1 MAAAAAAAG
10 TRAAAAAAR
19 PGAHVQVQY
28 ASRARF
34 LPSRPAV
41 ERWVGGA
48 VAGGVRQRSAGA
60 RPGTAA
66 AAAPAPGGA
75 GVAGGAEAG
84 PPAVRAGT
92 AAEAGASEP
101 FEPPEP
107 GITVR
112 IVGREEGRRLNER
125 FRGVPRPTNVLSFP
139 FETPPGAPAS
149 ALLGDV
155 VLCAPVVNR
164 EARAQGKPAGDHWAH
179 LVVHGVLHLLG
190 FDHDTP
196 AAARRMEGLE
206 RRVLAEMA
214 VPDPYA
220 QEVGGE
226 RE

>member
-1 MAAAAAAAG
+1 M
-10 TRAAAAAAR
+10 AAAR
-19 PGAHVQVQY
+19 PEAHVQVQY

-48 VAGGVRQRSAGA
+48 VAGGVP
-60 RPGTAA
+60 PG
-66 AAAPAPGGA
+66 
-75 GVAGGAEAG
+75 
-84 PPAVRAGT
+84 
-92 AAEAGASEP
+92 SEV
-101 FEPPEP
+101 
-107 GITVR
+107 TVR
-112 IVGREEGRRLNER
+112 IVGREEGRLLNER
-125 FRGVPRPTNVLSFP
+125 FCGVPRPANVLSFP
-139 FETPPGAPAS
+139 FESPPGAPAS

-206 RRVLAEMA
+206 RRVLAEME

-220 QEVGGE
+220 EEVRGE